1 VTAALALAV
10 IAALAVWAGSLY
22 LRPFRACP
30 KCTGAGTVRRGQ
42 RRVKVCPRCKGLRR
56 VQRFG
61 SRTLHRTAR
70 KVRDGRQTAAR
81 YQQEDNDGT
90 P

>member
-1 VTAALALAV
+1 MNATLILAA
-10 IAALAVWAGSLY
+10 IAALAGWAGSLY

-30 KCTGAGTVRRGQ
+30 KCKSAGTIRRGQ

-61 SRTLHRTAR
+61 SRTIHRTAR
-70 KVRDGRQTAAR
+70 KVRDGRKAAAR